1 MAITIK
7 NIKTIEDFEKVHEL
21 DVKVWGVD
29 PVPTHQTMTAA
40 KNGGIVLGAFDGEK
54 LVGFQYSFAGFKDGE
69 VYVCSHMMGV
79 DPQYRNQG
87 IGFILK
93 QKQAEEALK
102 LGYKKIRWTYDPL
115 ESRNGYLNIAK
126 LGAICCEYIENCYG
140 EMKDTLN
147 NGMPSDRFHV
157 EWYLGSPYLKERHQ
171 HFSNLEVESSS
182 LALQWRENEAGMPC
196 AVPVSD
202 MDFSQASH
210 LLVPIPVDFQKLK
223 EVDHEL
229 ALDWRLKT
237 REIFVSLFSEGW
249 ALVHVIRKRNELCQ
263 YYVLCR
269 KNELGL

>member
-1 MAITIK
+1 
-7 NIKTIEDFEKVHEL
+7 
-21 DVKVWGVD
+21 
-29 PVPTHQTMTAA
+29 
-40 KNGGIVLGAFDGEK
+40 
-54 LVGFQYSFAGFKDGE
+54 
-69 VYVCSHMMGV
+69 
-79 DPQYRNQG
+79 
-87 IGFILK
+87 
-93 QKQAEEALK
+93 
-102 LGYKKIRWTYDPL
+102 
-115 ESRNGYLNIAK
+115 
-126 LGAICCEYIENCYG
+126 
-140 EMKDTLN
+140 MKDTLN

-157 EWYLGSPYLKERHQ
+157 EWYLGSPYLKERHER
-171 HFSNLEVESSS
+171 FSNLEVESSS

-202 MDFSQASH
+202 LDFSQASH

-249 ALVHVIRKRNELCQ
+249 AVVHVIRKRNELCQ